1 VNDIVATQNMVP
13 ATLSNEK
20 IDLIKR
26 TICKGASDD
35 ELQMFLHHANRTG
48 LDPLAR
54 QIYAVFRLDKNAE
67 RKVMSIQTSID
78 GFRLVAERSGKY
90 AGQIGPEWCGEDG
103 QWKDVWISKEPPH
116 AARVGVIRSDFKEPL
131 YAVARFDAYAQR
143 YFDRKTGKMSASQM
157 WLKMSDVMTAKCAEA
172 LALRRAFPHELS
184 GLYIDDEMGAQ
195 DNPVI
200 DPGHVKGGRSRQ
212 VETSSKNPS
221 SEWQGARSKSDTK
234 KVYHMLHAEM
244 DNVQYADIFL
254 AVLKRFYLLISDI
267 KKNAENN
274 HPDALLWWNGGG
286 EFVGLKGRIDAFAD
300 RFSVTT
306 SQLNA
311 ALSGKQ
317 WEQPEEDFPGD
328 MGPLNAG

>member
-1 VNDIVATQNMVP
+1 MVP

-35 ELQMFLHHANRTG
+35 ELQMFLHQATRTG

-54 QIYAVFRLDKNAE
+54 QIYAVFRPDKNAG

-90 AGQIGPEWCGEDG
+90 CGQVGPYWCGRDG
-103 QWKDVWISKEPPH
+103 EWRDVWTTDQPPI
-116 AARVGVIRSDFKEPL
+116 AAKVGVLRSDFKEPL
-131 YAVARFDAYAQR
+131 YAVARFDAYAQK
-143 YFDRKTGKMSASQM
+143 YQGKPSHM
-157 WLKMSDVMTAKCAEA
+157 WKNMADVMTAKCAEA
-172 LALRRAFPHELS
+172 LALRRAFPQELS
-184 GLYIDDEMGAQ
+184 GLYTSDEMQESVNAEIA
-195 DNPVI
+195 P
-200 DPGHVKGGRSRQ
+200 R
-212 VETSSKNPS
+212 KNNAD
-221 SEWQGARSKSDTK
+221 WQGAISKSDTK
-234 KVYHMLHAEM
+234 KAYHMLHAEM

-254 AVLKRFYLLISDI
+254 AVVKRFYLLIRDI

-286 EFVGLKGRIDAFAD
+286 EFVGLKDRIDAFAD
-300 RFSVTT
+300 RFSVATP
-306 SQLNA
+306 QLNA